1 MSPRCHCSPSTSSGS
16 RPPEPRRSSADLPRA
31 IEVGS
36 SDFDAERP
44 TPCLHSALGTRNSAL
59 LPVPSAPCPPS
70 ASTPSPTSLPDL
82 RGHLAIIIDLLRAS
96 TTITHALAAGASAVA
111 PCESIE
117 KARDLAAT
125 LPPNTYLLGGERQG
139 LRIAGF
145 DLGNSPTEYTPAKVK
160 NKTIVFTTT
169 NGTIALHRAESAHR
183 ILIGSF
189 ANLSAVTKSAADSHL
204 PIHLICAGIHGQPC
218 REDTLCAEAIAAA
231 LTNQGLTPHDADTR
245 SAITLWN
252 SIPPTPTAITQQLRL
267 SEGGQNLISAN
278 LDSDIPIC
286 AQIDSRPIVPEWD
299 SSRRILRT

>member
-1 MSPRCHCSPSTSSGS
+1 MTAVH
-16 RPPEPRRSSADLPRA
+16 
-31 IEVGS
+31 I
-36 SDFDAERP
+36 
-44 TPCLHSALGTRNSAL
+44 H
-59 LPVPSAPCPPS
+59 
-70 ASTPSPTSLPDL
+70 PSPTNLPNL

-139 LRIAGF
+139 LRISGF
-145 DLGNSPTEYTPAKVK
+145 DLGNSPSEYTPAKVK

-169 NGTIALHRAESAHR
+169 NGTVALHRSESAQQ

-189 ANLSAVTKSAADSHL
+189 ANLSAVTNSAADSRL

-218 REDTLCAEAIAAA
+218 REDTLCASALAAT
-231 LTNQGLTPHDADTR
+231 LFRRGLQPHDHDTLA
-245 SAITLWN
+245 AITFWN
-252 SIPPTPTAITQQLRL
+252 SIPPHPDALLHLLKL